1 MYISAKN
8 LKNHCIF
15 DIPNSWHTTKMSKPM
30 IYAQPFSHENS
41 QADGRDAKHRI
52 TDNDCTMD
60 VAILVA
66 NDK

>member
-1 MYISAKN
+1 
-8 LKNHCIF
+8 
-15 DIPNSWHTTKMSKPM
+15 MSKPM
-30 IYAQPFSHENS
+30 IYAQPLSPENT
-41 QADGRDAKHRI
+41 QANGRGAKHRI